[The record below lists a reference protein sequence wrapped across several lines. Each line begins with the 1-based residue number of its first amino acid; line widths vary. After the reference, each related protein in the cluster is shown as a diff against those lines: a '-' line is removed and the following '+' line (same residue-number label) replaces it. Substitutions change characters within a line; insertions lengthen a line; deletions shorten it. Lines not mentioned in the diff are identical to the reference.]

1 MEEKTWNKDTVGIKS
16 SHYSHDGMFLLRK
29 VFALVTVSGSLII
42 YSMHVSSRAILKVA
56 AHTGD
61 ATTLDWHPTRPYVIA
76 TGGSNDRTVK
86 GKSDP
91 APLMVLVPFSCG
103 TISQTAL
110 FLPFFFF

>member
-1 MEEKTWNKDTVGIKS
+1 MILMIMTCVCCTK
-16 SHYSHDGMFLLRK
+16 K

-86 GKSDP
+86 GKFYP
-91 APLMVLVPFSCG
+91 ALLHLWFLTLFPLAQWNFSNFF
-103 TISQTAL
+103 L
-110 FLPFFFF
+110 FLNISVGC